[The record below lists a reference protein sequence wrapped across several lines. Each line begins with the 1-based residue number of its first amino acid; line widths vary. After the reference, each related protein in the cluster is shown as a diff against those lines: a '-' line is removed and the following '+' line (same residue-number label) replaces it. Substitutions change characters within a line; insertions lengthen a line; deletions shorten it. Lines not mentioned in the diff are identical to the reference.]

1 MNGDPLWLAQVIV
14 AALADIAFACTL
26 GAGML
31 GVWLSN
37 DKVKEKANVAMS
49 PARFGLARAQNLG
62 IGGAVVLAVADLV
75 LVWLQAASMSGTPL
89 FSAFS
94 AVVTV
99 VTGTHAGI
107 GWAIAFAGAVLLVI
121 AMASANEKRGPR
133 LGLFAIGAI
142 VAAAGK
148 ASIGHAADAGAFS
161 LAEGVQTVHLLATAL
176 WGGVVF
182 AGAWRVLPALGTS
195 LARAFLIRIAGKM
208 STMSLIAVSLVI
220 LTGIYNAWRGLG
232 GSASALGA
240 SAWGNA
246 LVVKLVLVATAL
258 ILGAMNRWSVLPRL
272 QRTASTVDART
283 FTGIMRVEAVL
294 IVGVFIAA
302 AVLSHSV
309 PGFAAFG

>member
-1 MNGDPLWLAQVIV
+1 MSDDPLWFAQVVI

-26 GAGML
+26 GAGL
-31 GVWLSN
+31 LSVWLS
-37 DKVKEKANVAMS
+37 KEKAAATLS
-49 PARFGLARAQNLG
+49 PARIGWVRARRLS
-62 IGGAVVLAVADLV
+62 IGGALVLAIADLV
-75 LVWLQAASMSGTPL
+75 LVWLQAASMSGAPL
-89 FSAFS
+89 FDGFA

-99 VTGTHAGI
+99 VTGTHAGM
-107 GWAIAFAGAVLLVI
+107 GWAIAFAGSVLLVL
-121 AMASANEKRGPR
+121 ATVSANAKGSPQ
-133 LGLFAIGAI
+133 LGLFAVGAI

-208 STMSLIAVSLVI
+208 STMSVVAVSLVI

-232 GSASALGA
+232 GSADALGA
-240 SAWGNA
+240 SAWGHA
-246 LVVKLVLVATAL
+246 LIVKGVLVGTAL
-258 ILGAMNRWSVLPRL
+258 LLGAMNRWSVLPRL

-283 FTGIMRVEAVL
+283 LTGVMRVEAVL
-294 IVGVFIAA
+294 IVGVFVAA

-309 PGFAAFG
+309 PGFVSAG